1 MRARR
6 RRVQRVFDD
15 TRLLWE
21 GWRRESV
28 CVDTGLGWRMGG
40 GRKIGHNQSSRLVAI
55 LSSRAIFCVTLFSSF
70 HDFVF
75 LLSTVRCICV
85 KVYVTSL

>member
-21 GWRRESV
+21 GWKRESV
-28 CVDTGLGWRMGG
+28 WIRDLDGGWEEEG
-40 GRKIGHNQSSRLVAI
+40 K
-55 LSSRAIFCVTLFSSF
+55 
-70 HDFVF
+70 
-75 LLSTVRCICV
+75 
-85 KVYVTSL
+85 

>member
-1 MRARR
+1 MGGMEKG
-6 RRVQRVFDD
+6 VS
-15 TRLLWE
+15 L
-21 GWRRESV
+21 
-28 CVDTGLGWRMGG
+28 DTGLGWRMGG

-70 HDFVF
+70 NDFVF